1 MQSSWIELA
10 KNFYLDE
17 HNDHLTY
24 LALAE
29 HARDEQV
36 QQNIRRIAE
45 MEHQHADFWEDMLTA
60 NNETLPSGGVNRSRL
75 WMLHALRLF
84 INPVLIVSLLEL
96 GEAGAM
102 RRYLDFYK
110 QAPLQEDDRVR
121 LKRIILEEL
130 EHETFFKQTAK
141 ALGVDNLRDFVLG
154 MNDGLVEILGTVAGL
169 SAVYPTHPLLVAVS
183 GLIVGIAG
191 ALSMGIGA
199 FISVRSQRQVN
210 DATRE
215 RMEILFSIDS
225 ERAMHAYRGELVDS
239 GVPASLAEETARI
252 LSKNKRALANLVLPG
267 HATDNEMRSGLF
279 TGSAYVIGVIFPVL
293 PYFIA
298 PSSFI
303 ALPLAIVFAGLSL
316 SIVAIIVAM
325 LSGISMRRK
334 IFEMVVS
341 GFAAAGIA
349 YTFGSLMRS
358 VFGIGGDL

>member
-10 KNFYLDE
+10 KKFYLDE

-24 LALAE
+24 LSLAE
-29 HARDEQV
+29 HARDAQV

-60 NNETLPSGGVNRSRL
+60 SNETLPTGGVNRSRL
-75 WMLHALRLF
+75 WMLRALRIF

-110 QAPLQEDDRVR
+110 QVPLPEDDQVR
-121 LKRIILEEL
+121 LKRIILDEL

-154 MNDGLVEILGTVAGL
+154 MNDGLVEILGAVAGL
-169 SAVYPTHPLLVAVS
+169 SAVYPNHPLLVAVS

-199 FISVRSQRQVN
+199 FISVRSQRQVD
-210 DATRE
+210 DANRE

-225 ERAMHAYRGELVDS
+225 ERAMHAYRGELMDS
-239 GVPASLAEETARI
+239 GVPASLAEETART
-252 LSKNKRALANLVLPG
+252 LSKNKSALANLVLPG
-267 HATDNEMRSGLF
+267 HATDNEIRSGLY
-279 TGSAYVIGVIFPVL
+279 TGSAYLIGVIFPVM
-293 PYFIA
+293 PYFIV
-298 PSSFI
+298 STSFM
-303 ALPLAIVFAGLSL
+303 ALPLAVVFAGFSL
-316 SIVAIIVAM
+316 SIVAIVVAM
-325 LSGISMRRK
+325 LSGITMKRK

-358 VFGIGGDL
+358 IFGVGGDL